1 MAGGRIPLARA
12 IESASAELRK
22 MTKEEVRSL
31 EGEKDVDC
39 SEQEEKKKKPEGE
52 EPDPP
57 PLCTLDLDSLRY
69 ACPPQSDLVPQYS
82 FKLWVRIENCYL
94 LNHSSEDDR
103 YFIFFFKFA
112 KINADLKVETL
123 IGSQI
128 LLLDILLKLPNS
140 YCLNFFCFNW

>member
-1 MAGGRIPLARA
+1 MAVDFEADFECRKKGKRARSPRGHL
-12 IESASAELRK
+12 EDDQEKPGKPGKPAEPGK
-22 MTKEEVRSL
+22 HP
-31 EGEKDVDC
+31 
-39 SEQEEKKKKPEGE
+39 KPEGE